1 MSWFHIL
8 EWMTYPFITIGGA
21 RVSLVKLILFL
32 GALAI
37 VIVLARTVGT
47 FVGSRLLARAG
58 VDPGLR
64 YAVGRMTY
72 YALLVLG
79 LMVAFQTSG
88 IEVGSLTVILG
99 ALGVGIGFGL
109 QNIVNNFVSGLI
121 VLAER
126 AVQVG
131 DWIEGAGREGRVER
145 IGARSTSIVTSDNIT
160 IIIPNADLVSQ
171 HIINWSHGDPKVRFR
186 IPVGVAYGSDIPR
199 VREALLEVA
208 AAHPAV
214 LRNPAPL
221 VFFSGFGDSALNM
234 ELAVWTTEMTKSPY
248 RFRSELNFAIDEVFR
263 RHGIQIPFPQ
273 RDVHV
278 KGAVQVAHFPPNA
291 HGAGATPS

>member
-1 MSWFHIL
+1 MPWDRIL
-8 EWMTYPFITIGGA
+8 EWAAYPFVTIGGA
-21 RVSLVKLILFL
+21 HVSLVKLVLFL
-32 GALAI
+32 AFLTI
-37 VIVLARTVGT
+37 VIVLARTVGGL
-47 FVGSRLLARAG
+47 VGSRLLERTG

-64 YAVGRMTY
+64 YAIGRMTY

-88 IEVGSLTVILG
+88 VEVGSLAVVLG
-99 ALGVGIGFGL
+99 ALGVGVGFGL

-186 IPVGVAYGSDIPR
+186 IPVGVAYGSDILR
-199 VREALLEVA
+199 VREVLLEVA
-208 AAHPAV
+208 SAHPAV
-214 LRNPAPL
+214 LRNPLPM
-221 VFFSGFGDSALNM
+221 VFFSGFGDSSLNM
-234 ELAVWTTEMTKSPY
+234 ELAVWTTEMTKTPY
-248 RFRSELNFAIDEVFR
+248 RFRSDLNFAIDEAFR

-273 RDVHV
+273 RDVHIKSMV
-278 KGAVQVAHFPPNA
+278 HVAHFPPNERN
-291 HGAGATPS
+291 AGAAPS